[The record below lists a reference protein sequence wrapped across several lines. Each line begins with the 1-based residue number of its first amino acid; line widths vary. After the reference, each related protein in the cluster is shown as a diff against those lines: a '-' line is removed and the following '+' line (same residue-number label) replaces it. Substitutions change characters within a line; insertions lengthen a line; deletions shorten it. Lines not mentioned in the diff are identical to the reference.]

1 MSLEDRDWFREEH
14 KRIEKKQS
22 RLLEQVAKKQKIK
35 RYVLTVVVIIGVI
48 VLYKITGV
56 LFFIF

>member
-14 KRIEKKQS
+14 KCMEKKQS
-22 RLLEQVAKKQKIK
+22 RLLEQVAKRQKIK
-35 RYVLTVVVIIGVI
+35 RYILAIIGVI